1 MSEHA
6 RTKSLVDP
14 QMSPLIDRVGEGYV
28 VTESTRKVLYL
39 DRSRRHLFGTCLKNR
54 QRCILVTG
62 EKTALTRA
70 FVEAMNMAG
79 GQWVVRSRHGLRDA
93 LTGRRLSRVSEVLEA
108 PEALM
113 LADEHARETGFESTI
128 LELHISLRQRN
139 VETADYGASI
149 EVIAEEL
156 LDDPELSW
164 GSNEPA
170 MVPWDG
176 EELAQW
182 TRSRLVTVPHVIAN
196 AVGQDGRRL
205 SATMQV
211 RPTQQGSEEILS
223 IAVDLGPSDEATTAE
238 RLESAPDIL
247 GLVAEE
253 TTSLMATAHARYGRT
268 DLLKGATLEMP
279 LVPMALMIGAP
290 GVSSFEIDSSRLVED
305 FDAFTVGEPRMPGLV
320 IGLGTTIDPANFQE
334 LREAMAELGPEKI
347 AAEFGDDFLDSLMGP
362 GWGEAVKKT
371 EEERR
376 SSGSDAES
384 ESESPET
391 EHATTADVAAPADHE
406 NVEASIFNEVA
417 QAHANEGLAVPES
430 ANTEIEEST
439 LPPPE
444 EGWEEFKAAHLDEE
458 GNA

>member
-1 MSEHA
+1 MSDESRA
-6 RTKSLVDP
+6 KSLVDP
-14 QMSPLIDRVGEGYV
+14 LLSPLVDRVGEGYV

-39 DRSRRHLFGTCLKNR
+39 DRSRRHLLGQCLQKK

-62 EKTALTRA
+62 EHTALTRTYL
-70 FVEAMNMAG
+70 EAMNMAG
-79 GQWVVRSRHGLRDA
+79 AQWVVRSRHGLRDA
-93 LTGRRLSRVSEVLEA
+93 LTGRRLHRVSEVLEA
-108 PEALM
+108 PEALE

-156 LDDPELSW
+156 LDEPELSW

-176 EELAQW
+176 EELANW
-182 TRSRLVTVPHVIAN
+182 TRGRLVTMPHIIAN

-223 IAVDLGPSDEATTAE
+223 IAVDLGPTDGPETAE
-238 RLESAPDIL
+238 RLEAAPDIL

-253 TTSLMATAHARYGRT
+253 TTPLMATANARYGRA
-268 DLLKGATLEMP
+268 DLLKGSTLEMP

-290 GVSSFEIDSSRLVED
+290 GVSSFQIDSSRLVED

-320 IGLGTTIDPANFQE
+320 IGLGSTIDPANFQE

-347 AAEFGDDFLDSLMGP
+347 AAEFGDDFLDSLLGP
-362 GWGEAVKKT
+362 GWSDSLEKEAKQRREEAAAEGKAEGDAADASGE
-371 EEERR
+371 
-376 SSGSDAES
+376 DAAAE
-384 ESESPET
+384 
-391 EHATTADVAAPADHE
+391 TADE
-406 NVEASIFNEVA
+406 VEASIFNEVVE
-417 QAHANEGLAVPES
+417 QHASEGHALRES
-430 ANTEIEEST
+430 AQTEIEEST

-444 EGWEEFKAAHLDEE
+444 EGWEEFKAAHRDEE
-458 GNA
+458 GQA